1 MPTRIYRV
9 RHCVLWEW
17 GQCLGLEHAS
27 LFSNLSVTV
36 SSDSAPSF
44 IALPIACG
52 IIMNQWAW
60 FWPGA
65 AGEFLTGDCV
75 GVFSGNRAVCVESQQ
90 VYVLQINFYWLLN
103 LTLVSTGA
111 LWAVFY
117 SSLSLGSDLCRG
129 LYSIVSGLWSVPWTV
144 LHCLEMAP
152 CAATSF
158 WSWI

>member
-9 RHCVLWEW
+9 RYRVLWEW

-36 SSDSAPSF
+36 SSDSVPSF

-52 IIMNQWAW
+52 IIKNQWAW
-60 FWPGA
+60 LWPGA
-65 AGEFLTGDCV
+65 AGEFLTGVCV

-103 LTLVSTGA
+103 PGQH
-111 LWAVFY
+111 WR
-117 SSLSLGSDLCRG
+117 SLGSESVMC
-129 LYSIVSGLWSVPWTV
+129 SIV
-144 LHCLEMAP
+144 HCLWALI
-152 CAATSF
+152 CAVDCTPLSGDGTVCCHLLLKLNLR
-158 WSWI
+158 IYV